1 MLASH
6 VGFSKNA
13 PGAPPSSAPALTV
26 DVTTDQTNFNLFT
39 AAGSPGTA
47 KTVTVNISSGVK
59 IRSNAAGTPAFDEGT
74 GWAPGTTVILNNLG
88 AIQGMGGAG
97 GAGGSAGY
105 QLGTGFPGTMTNTA
119 GTAGGAGGTALKLT
133 VPTSIANAAGEI
145 FGGGGGGGG
154 GNGSSCWFN
163 ADSQYLVAS
172 PANGGGGGQSA
183 NTTSGGAV
191 GTTNNYTDFPVV
203 GQIAGTSGSSSGAG
217 TGGAAYDGGASF
229 GTVRLTVGKAGDGG
243 AWGIA
248 GSAGQ
253 ATTYLPLITPPD
265 EGWNQQ
271 SAAAV
276 GAGGAAGKAIDL
288 NGQAITWLSGND
300 STHVKGAVA

>member
-6 VGFSKNA
+6 IGLSKNA
-13 PGAPPSSAPALTV
+13 AGSPPPSASGLTV

-59 IRSNAAGTPAFDEGT
+59 IRSNATGTPAFDEGT

-88 AIQGMGGAG
+88 SIYGMGGAG

-105 QLGTGFPGTMTNTA
+105 ALGSGYTGTMTNTA
-119 GTAGGAGGTALKLT
+119 GTAGGAGGSALKLT
-133 VPTSIANAAGEI
+133 VPTTIANAAGEI

-163 ADSQYLVAS
+163 ADSLYLVAS
-172 PANGGGGGQSA
+172 PANGGGGGQGA
-183 NTTSGGAV
+183 NTSSGGAV
-191 GTTNNYTDFPVV
+191 GTLNNYTDSPVT
-203 GQIAGTSGSSSGAG
+203 GQVAGTSGSSSAAG
-217 TGGAAYDGGASF
+217 VGGAAYDGGASF
-229 GTVRLTVGKAGDGG
+229 GTVGLTVGKAGDGG
-243 AWGIA
+243 AWGSA

-253 ATTYLPLITPPD
+253 ATTYLPLTSAPD
-265 EGWNQQ
+265 EGWVFAFA
-271 SAAAV
+271 SSV
-276 GAGGAAGKAIDL
+276 GAGGAAGKAVDL